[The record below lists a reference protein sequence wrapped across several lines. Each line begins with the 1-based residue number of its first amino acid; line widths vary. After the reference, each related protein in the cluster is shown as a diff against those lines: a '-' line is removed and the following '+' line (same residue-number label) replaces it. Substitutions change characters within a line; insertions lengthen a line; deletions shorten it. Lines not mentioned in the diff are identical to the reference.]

1 MDQAALDGC
10 PWRPVPL
17 TDRDHRRIDL
27 LQVGVIEVGTDLCA
41 DLKSLG

>member
-17 TDRDHRRIDL
+17 TDCDHQRIDL
-27 LQVGVIEVGTDLCA
+27 LQVSVIEVGTDLCA
-41 DLKSLG
+41 DPKGLG